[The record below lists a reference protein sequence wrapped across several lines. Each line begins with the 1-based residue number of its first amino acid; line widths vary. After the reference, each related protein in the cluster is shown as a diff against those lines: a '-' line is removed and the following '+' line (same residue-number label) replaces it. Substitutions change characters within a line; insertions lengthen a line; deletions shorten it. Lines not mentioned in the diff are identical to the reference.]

1 MLLHLTF
8 CHKLKHTNQLEKRNL
23 GQWNR
28 RWKRNKNKEANER
41 GKKRKGKEIQTS
53 SEFEYDFADE
63 LINTK
68 SKKTKGIE
76 IGRSEISHK

>member
-1 MLLHLTF
+1 M
-8 CHKLKHTNQLEKRNL
+8 EK
-23 GQWNR
+23 
-28 RWKRNKNKEANER
+28 NKNKEAKER
-41 GKKRKGKEIQTS
+41 GKKRKGKEIQAS